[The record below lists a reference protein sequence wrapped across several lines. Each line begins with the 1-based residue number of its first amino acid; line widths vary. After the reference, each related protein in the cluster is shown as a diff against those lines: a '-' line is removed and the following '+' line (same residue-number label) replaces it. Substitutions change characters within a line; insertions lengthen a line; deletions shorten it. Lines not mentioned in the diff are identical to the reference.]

1 MINLTFVITL
11 PLFIA
16 AIAIFFY
23 GVARSDEQAGKKTM
37 STGLV
42 VGLVGVIV
50 AAIMFGVFSL

>member
-23 GVARSDEQAGKKTM
+23 GVARSNEQASKKTM
-37 STGLV
+37 SAGLA

-50 AAIMFGVFSL
+50 AAILFGVFSL